1 MNPALGDRFIPHEK
15 RRFILMPLHA
25 SFWSG
30 GNVLQPVTQR
40 YEEQPVTPKLDT
52 HEWKAFAH
60 EPQESNKRL
69 LKRSPQT
76 TRGWLRN
83 FGHLPNPNSETTW
96 NITTQVKC
104 VTWRHCILGWI
115 ETK

>member
-1 MNPALGDRFIPHEK
+1 
-15 RRFILMPLHA
+15 MPLHA

-60 EPQESNKRL
+60 EPQESNKR
-69 LKRSPQT
+69 P
-76 TRGWLRN
+76 LRN
-83 FGHLPNPNSETTW
+83 VPHKRHAAGFEISCICQIH
-96 NITTQVKC
+96 TQKPPG
-104 VTWRHCILGWI
+104 T
-115 ETK
+115 